1 MFDTSLSGVGGAPT
15 PKMPP
20 ITEWYIPVLGAPT
33 IGFDHPDGS
42 GFVAALDIA
51 VGGPFARA
59 IAEEVLAALQSASR
73 AQASQPEVEHLLN
86 WSRPMSNAAR

>member
-1 MFDTSLSGVGGAPT
+1 MSDTSLSGVGAPAA
-15 PKMPP
+15 KMPP
-20 ITEWYIPVLGAPT
+20 IMEWYIPAQGAPT

-59 IAEEVLAALQSASR
+59 IAEEVLAALQSAGR
-73 AQASQPEVEHLLN
+73 TQPRQQEIERLLN
-86 WSRPMSNAAR
+86 WATPMGTAAR